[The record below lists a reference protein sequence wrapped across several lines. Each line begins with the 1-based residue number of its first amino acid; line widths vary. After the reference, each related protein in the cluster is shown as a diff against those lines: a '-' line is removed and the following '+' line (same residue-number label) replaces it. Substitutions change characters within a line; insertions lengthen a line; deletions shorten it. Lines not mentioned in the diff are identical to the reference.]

1 MEDKNLEER
10 KSLAK
15 WTVECNKKYCRNQ
28 NLRTLSVIAF
38 YAFINMASLCAIY
51 KLLISPTIDLKTF
64 LFGLVF
70 SIVFAAISYAVNL
83 SIFVHVFAKNKE
95 EHDHIDLLIKRYR
108 ELEEEAGI
116 EKSLEERFRDG
127 MPL

>member
-28 NLRTLSVIAF
+28 NFRTLSVIAF
-38 YAFINMASLCAIY
+38 YAFINMAFLCAIY
-51 KLLISPTIDLKTF
+51 KVQIIPTIDLKMF
-64 LFGLVF
+64 LIGLVF
-70 SIVFAAISYAVNL
+70 SIVFAVISYVINS
-83 SIFVHVFAKNKE
+83 SIFIHIFVKNKE
-95 EHDHIDLLIKRYR
+95 ENDHINHLIKRYR

-116 EKSLEERFRDG
+116 EKSLEERFRNG